1 MDFLKVVG
9 LRRSIRIFRS
19 WQQVERE
26 KIQRILE
33 VVRHTT
39 CPGNIQPWRAVVV
52 ERDKLSRQDREALL
66 AADNYQGAHVQAP
79 VWIYWFSDVDNSGG
93 ETFRQRVHELVDLG
107 ALPTFFGWTHEAI
120 DAAIVKGETPPDG
133 MPAIH
138 TLLHNLP
145 REMSALIGRQETV
158 GACAVA
164 TLAAVNEGLGTC
176 LHMAAIAD
184 KVPALKSIL
193 KVPEGWEPIWVQLV
207 GYPAEEMEAGGQRP
221 RLPFETLYFDGT
233 YGRPF
238 PRDPKVVEDLHR
250 EGLIREQMPKPG
262 RFEELKHLARAF
274 GFPL

>member
-1 MDFLKVVG
+1 MDFLQVVG

-19 WQQVERE
+19 WEPVERD

-52 ERDKLSRQDREALL
+52 ERDKLSRQEREALL

-79 VWIYWFSDVDNSGG
+79 LWIYWFADVDNSSA
-93 ETFRQRVHELVDLG
+93 ETFRQRVHELVDMG
-107 ALPTFFGWTHEAI
+107 ALPTFYGWTHEAI
-120 DAAIVKGETPPDG
+120 DAAIVKGEEAPRG

-138 TLLHNLP
+138 GLIHNLP
-145 REMSALIGRQETV
+145 REVAAMVARQETV

-176 LHMAAIAD
+176 LHMAASPD
-184 KVPALKSIL
+184 KVPVLKSIL
-193 KVPEGWEPIWVQLV
+193 KVPAGWDPVWLQLV
-207 GYPAEEMEAGGQRP
+207 GYPAEEVEAGGQRP
-221 RLPFETLYFDGT
+221 RLPFETLYFDGI
-233 YGRPF
+233 YGKPF
-238 PRDPKVVEDLHR
+238 ARDPKVVEQLT
-250 EGLIREQMPKPG
+250 EAGLIRTPMPKPT

>member
-1 MDFLKVVG
+1 MDFLQVVG
-9 LRRSIRIFRS
+9 LRRSIRIYRS
-19 WQQVERE
+19 WEKVERE

-66 AADNYQGAHVQAP
+66 AMDNHQAAHVQAP
-79 VWIYWFSDVDNSGG
+79 VWIYWFADVDGSGA
-93 ETFRQRVHELVDLG
+93 ETFRKRVHELVDIG
-107 ALPTFFGWTHEAI
+107 ALPTFYGWTHEAI
-120 DAAIVKGETPPDG
+120 DAAILKGEAAPEG
-133 MPAIH
+133 MAAVQ
-138 TLLHNLP
+138 TLIHNLP
-145 REMSALIGRQETV
+145 REMAALVARQETV
-158 GACAVA
+158 GACAIA

-176 LHMAAIAD
+176 LHMAATAD
-184 KVPALKSIL
+184 KVPKLRSIL
-193 KVPEGWEPIWVQLV
+193 KVPEGWDPIWVQLV

-221 RLPFETLYFDGT
+221 RLPFETTYFDGT
-233 YGRPF
+233 YGKPF
-238 PRDPKVVEDLHR
+238 PRDPKVVEDLKK